1 MSARQVFWLYNGVV
15 SRADGMTWQSLLVPF
30 TLFLILLVVVL
41 VFIPAYLERLSRVN
55 LTRRAEYYKLQKK
68 LDREE
73 RRLERLLASY
83 RRAKAEV
90 YRSAVGQIDEQ
101 LAQIRAEISGI
112 DQLLDTLQCPQ
123 LFDYLFPIQ
132 HFSIAPGHITSILND
147 SRILKRVKL
156 QLDTVGSRLVETK
169 EMLDRLS
176 SLPIHL
182 QRQHDTLV
190 RQVESIDAVI
200 ARERNEGIEA
210 LDDFVRD
217 VVSVRR
223 LISQADPIFRQESAL
238 PEMDAAALALQQAE
252 AALVEADL
260 RATELERERVALDR
274 RVRRA
279 ATDLDNV
286 QAVAKSGPGTDLVAK
301 VRPMLRRAAA
311 LLNESAQD
319 HRRRREFN
327 TAGADVTTAV
337 QLIAFSRDLLSA
349 HQQVQ
354 LLVERD
360 DGASL
365 SASITA
371 LKAEMTELLDLI
383 DNGSNGHD
391 DLAGA
396 AVAGQA
402 ARVRTRADTLVRRQ
416 DASIAELHREAI
428 GTKEGL
434 DRAWNEGQSLLSLS
448 LDDPLA
454 RRYAHLETKFE
465 EAQQRPAALEA
476 YRHEV
481 AAFEGIWG
489 TWVTR
494 VQVTRARIGR
504 MREALPNQIDLALTL
519 AEPWACLTEDL
530 KFIQQRAA
538 DFENL
543 RSRFDTSRH
552 RRETESIMDQLE
564 VVEGEIADRVDQLRD
579 RAARLTYLESD
590 VTQILKLASGKD
602 GEIPADAPERPRWDR
617 VSGLIDH
624 HIRSAHV
631 AMHYEDASVALLRA
645 AEAANKL
652 AI

>member
-1 MSARQVFWLYNGVV
+1 
-15 SRADGMTWQSLLVPF
+15 MTWQSLLVPF

-55 LTRRAEYYKLQKK
+55 LAKRSQYHQLQKE

-90 YRSAVGQIDEQ
+90 YRSAVGQVDEQ
-101 LAQIRAEISGI
+101 LAQIRAEVSGI
-112 DQLLDTLQCPQ
+112 NQLLDTLQCPQ

-132 HFSIAPGHITSILND
+132 HFSIAPGHITAILND

-156 QLDTVGSRLVETK
+156 QLDTAGSRLVETK
-169 EMLDRLS
+169 EMFDRLS
-176 SLPIHL
+176 SLPSHL
-182 QRQHDTLV
+182 QRQHDTLI
-190 RQVESIDAVI
+190 RQVDSIESVI
-200 ARERNEGIEA
+200 ARERNEGIDA

-223 LISQADPIFRQESAL
+223 LVNHADPIFQQESAL
-238 PEMDAAALALQQAE
+238 PEIDAAALALQQAE
-252 AALVEADL
+252 ATLAEADL

-274 RVRRA
+274 RIRRA
-279 ATDLDNV
+279 ATELDNT
-286 QAVAKSGPGTDLVAK
+286 QAVAKSGSGTDVVAK

-311 LLNESAQD
+311 LLNESAQG
-319 HRRRREFN
+319 HRGRREFN
-327 TAGADVTTAV
+327 AAGADVTTAV

-349 HQQVQ
+349 HQQIQ
-354 LLVERD
+354 LLVDRD

-371 LKAEMTELLDLI
+371 LKEEMTELLDRI
-383 DNGSNGHD
+383 DNGSSGHD
-391 DLAGA
+391 ALIGT

-402 ARVRTRADTLVRRQ
+402 ARIRTRADTLVRRQ
-416 DASIAELHREAI
+416 DASIAELHREAA

-434 DRAWNEGQSLLSLS
+434 DRAWNEGQGLLSLS

-465 EAQQRPAALEA
+465 EAQQKPAALEA

-489 TWVTR
+489 AWVTR
-494 VQVTRARIGR
+494 IQATRSRIGR
-504 MREALPNQIDLALTL
+504 MREVLPNQIDQALTL

-543 RSRFDTSRH
+543 RSRFDATH
-552 RRETESIMDQLE
+552 YRRETESIMDQLE
-564 VVEGEIADRVDQLRD
+564 IVESEIADRVDQLKD
-579 RAARLTYLESD
+579 RAARLTYLESE
-590 VTQILKLASGKD
+590 VTQILKLASGGD

-631 AMHYEDASVALLRA
+631 ALHYEDASVALLRA